1 MTTSIS
7 LYEKIN
13 YHKLEQV
20 LDCSN
25 IPFNEGE
32 DDIEWFNVFK
42 KSLIKYKNL
51 KEYKNKGKLVI
62 YKQKNNYGRF
72 MAMDGVSLQMFQKDV
87 RKYLCNEFYVDIDIV
102 SCHPVILKQ
111 LLTKNDIVDSKILNS
126 YNEDREKFIKENNLK
141 NKVDFIK
148 IINNENLY
156 NINFKEIHDK
166 IYKQLV
172 PKLIKENKPL
182 YNRIKNECKR
192 KEKGNIN
199 GSFFSLYLQNI
210 ENNILQCMFK
220 KLNEKGFK
228 VGVLCFDGLMVEKNK
243 LVNEDLFRE
252 LEDTIF
258 NQTGYLVKICEKSM
272 DTSWVPIKEKVS
284 IEVKEDADFEVY
296 SRRTAEDL
304 FKQIKNKK
312 TDEYNEEE
320 YLEFTEY
327 LNKFCCIVNSPQSYG
342 FRDKTTDFYEIKTL
356 NQFTDKVGHVWVNAW
371 KNSDDKLKYDK
382 FVFVVD
388 ENDKTLKQNV
398 YNIYERPKCK
408 KPEVND
414 LKTISPLVY
423 DYLFRI
429 ISNNCPKMFNCIIN
443 YMSKIVNVGSSHMC
457 LVLLGRMGV
466 GKSSICELLANLVGK
481 DEKQYYNKFEDIN
494 QLMNKFNA
502 DMMTSIITAIEE
514 LPTNAGSY
522 HEVHSKLKTLITE
535 KITIYEKKGI
545 DRFKGK
551 SNNNFVLMT
560 NGINPVPIT
569 EDNRRFIVC
578 QVNEVERNN
587 SCYFVRMKKE
597 IIEKIE
603 EIRYF
608 FKDYQYID
616 DINSIRPITETE
628 KDLIALNQDITAR
641 YIDEMDYIFEEEFKE
656 GKLEFNYVYQNY
668 VEYCRTEGKK
678 YLAKSYFSIY
688 LKRTGYYDVKRIQ
701 DFHTRITFI
710 TRN

>member
-25 IPFNEGE
+25 IPFNQGE

-102 SCHPVILKQ
+102 SCHPFILKQ

-141 NKVDFIK
+141 SKVDFIK

-172 PKLIKENKPL
+172 PKLIKENKLL

-356 NQFTDKVGHVWVNAW
+356 NQFIDKVGHVWVNAW

-382 FVFVVD
+382 FVFIVD

-443 YMSKIVNVGSSHMC
+443 YLSKIVNVGSSHMC

-587 SCYFVRMKKE
+587 SCYFVRMKKQ
-597 IIEKIE
+597 INEKIE
-603 EIRYF
+603 ELRYF
-608 FKDYQYID
+608 FKDYPYID

-628 KDLIALNQDITAR
+628 KDLIALNQDITTR

-656 GKLEFNYVYQNY
+656 GKVEYDNVYQNY

-678 YLAKSYFSIY
+678 HLAKSYFSIY
-688 LKRTGYYDVKRIQ
+688 LKRTGYYDVKRIR
-701 DFHTRITFI
+701 DFYVQSTFI

>member
-25 IPFNEGE
+25 IPFNQGE

-102 SCHPVILKQ
+102 SCHPFILKQ

-141 NKVDFIK
+141 SKVDFIK

-172 PKLIKENKPL
+172 PKLIKENKLL

-356 NQFTDKVGHVWVNAW
+356 NQFIDKVGHIWVNAW

-382 FVFVVD
+382 FVFIVD

-443 YMSKIVNVGSSHMC
+443 YLSKIVNVGSSHMC

-587 SCYFVRMKKE
+587 SCYFVRMKKQ
-597 IIEKIE
+597 INEKIE
-603 EIRYF
+603 ELRYF
-608 FKDYQYID
+608 FKDYPYID

-628 KDLIALNQDITAR
+628 KDLIALNQDITTR

-656 GKLEFNYVYQNY
+656 GKVQYDCVYQNY

-678 YLAKSYFSIY
+678 HLAKSYFSIY
-688 LKRTGYYDVKRIQ
+688 LKRTGYYDVKRIR
-701 DFHTRITFI
+701 DFYVQSTFI